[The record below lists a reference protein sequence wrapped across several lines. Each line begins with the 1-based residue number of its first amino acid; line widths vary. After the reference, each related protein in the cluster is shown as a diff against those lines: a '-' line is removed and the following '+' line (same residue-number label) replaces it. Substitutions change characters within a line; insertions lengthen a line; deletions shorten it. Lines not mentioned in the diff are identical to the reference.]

1 MLLSPCRHIFMTNNG
16 WQQTGRSSGR
26 CNGKNELSMNKCCS
40 TLPSYF
46 DTRQEQL
53 FLVFDFGGGTLDVSI
68 VDCFD
73 TMVEIL
79 AVSGDNHLGGDDF
92 NEAIAGG
99 FLKEHQLQQKY
110 LSETEYAILLR
121 QAEKC
126 KIALSTL
133 PETKMTAVIGGQ
145 TYQSVYTNERVMRES
160 SGIWKRMQRVLRHAL
175 QDGRVSLEEINAVIL
190 AGGSGKMPLVQSY
203 MEQLFEQTPL
213 VTGFSDQ
220 LIARGLGLVCGVME
234 RKDEVR
240 DYVLTDICPF
250 TLGTSVNNDADHQHP
265 YMSAIIER
273 NTVLPCS
280 RVQRYYTVSD
290 YQSEV
295 KVDIR
300 RGRNLM
306 RRIICSWE
314 CSRYRFRKRKK
325 GKNALISVLL
335 TTLMAFWKW
344 R

>member
-1 MLLSPCRHIFMTNNG
+1 
-16 WQQTGRSSGR
+16 
-26 CNGKNELSMNKCCS
+26 
-40 TLPSYF
+40 
-46 DTRQEQL
+46 
-53 FLVFDFGGGTLDVSI
+53 
-68 VDCFD
+68 
-73 TMVEIL
+73 
-79 AVSGDNHLGGDDF
+79 
-92 NEAIAGG
+92 
-99 FLKEHQLQQKY
+99 
-110 LSETEYAILLR
+110 
-121 QAEKC
+121 
-126 KIALSTL
+126 
-133 PETKMTAVIGGQ
+133 
-145 TYQSVYTNERVMRES
+145 MRES
-160 SGIWKRMQRVLRHAL
+160 AGIWKRIQTVLRHAL

-290 YQSEV
+290 
-295 KVDIR
+295 
-300 RGRNLM
+300 
-306 RRIICSWE
+306 
-314 CSRYRFRKRKK
+314 
-325 GKNALISVLL
+325 
-335 TTLMAFWKW
+335 
-344 R
+344 